1 LKDREIYHRNP
12 ARENRKR
19 IWSPYPPRYKRGAL

>member
-1 LKDREIYHRNP
+1 LIAFEELKDNEIYHRNP

-19 IWSPYPPRYKRGAL
+19 I